1 MHFFKKILISLCV
14 FTFLPHAIS
23 IAAEPISPN
32 YEQIKDQ
39 TSASITNP
47 Y

>member
-1 MHFFKKILISLCV
+1 MHFFKKIIISLFI

-32 YEQIKDQ
+32 YEQVNQ
-39 TSASITNP
+39 STFTSTP
-47 Y
+47 TP

>member
-1 MHFFKKILISLCV
+1 MHFFKKIIISLFI

-32 YEQIKDQ
+32 YEQVNSSS
-39 TSASITNP
+39 TP
-47 Y
+47 